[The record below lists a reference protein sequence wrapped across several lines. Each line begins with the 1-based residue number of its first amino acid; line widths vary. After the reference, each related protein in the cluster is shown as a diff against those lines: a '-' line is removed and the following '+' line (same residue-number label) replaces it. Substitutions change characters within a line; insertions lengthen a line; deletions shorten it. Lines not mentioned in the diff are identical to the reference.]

1 MKACCK
7 VFIVILI
14 IVSILCS
21 QTFGTF
27 AAFDST
33 EWDDASLHI
42 LLEAYDVSNSD
53 LCFAAIKVK
62 YDYRINR
69 IYILFLLEFDGFNDD
84 MLSGAVMNI
93 NGYGNVKIM
102 ADGTTEFNP
111 EVYYAQLD
119 AEYADSRSNNIIME
133 TTLGIKNGIPD
144 NVNMDVNIIDT
155 YGVRSNTFHVDIT
168 EAEDSG
174 GEPDNGG
181 DDGDNDRKTSK
192 SKTTKQKTTKVKTT
206 KKKTTKVKT
215 TKVKTTKVKTT
226 KVKTSKSR
234 KTASNGESA
243 AEEEVEQIIIDA
255 GIDDGVEVNNNRKRL
270 TIAFCAVA
278 TLVAV
283 ASGCAV
289 GINGRKKRKK

>member
-1 MKACCK
+1 MKAFCK
-7 VFIVILI
+7 VFIVILMI
-14 IVSILCS
+14 ASILCVG
-21 QTFGTF
+21 TFGSF

-33 EWDDASLHI
+33 EWDDATLHI

-84 MLSGAVMNI
+84 KLCGAVMNI

-102 ADGTTEFNP
+102 VDGTTEFND

-133 TTLGIKNGIPD
+133 TTLGIKNGIPE

-168 EAEDSG
+168 EAEDD
-174 GEPDNGG
+174 EPDDSGNNGDSG
-181 DDGDNDRKTSK
+181 DTNRKTSK
-192 SKTTKQKTTKVKTT
+192 TKTTKVKTT
-206 KKKTTKVKT
+206 KKKTTKVKS
-215 TKVKTTKVKTT
+215 TKEKTTKAKTT
-226 KVKTSKSR
+226 KVKTSKSN
-234 KTASNGESA
+234 KTASDDEA
-243 AEEEVEQIIIDA
+243 DAEEKAEQIMIDA

-270 TIAFCAVA
+270 TIAFCVAA

-289 GINGRKKRKK
+289 GANSRKKRKK

>member
-7 VFIVILI
+7 VFIVILMI
-14 IVSILCS
+14 FSILCS

-93 NGYGNVKIM
+93 NGFGNVKIM

-133 TTLGIKNGIPD
+133 TTLGIKNGIPE

-174 GEPDNGG
+174 EPDNGG
-181 DDGDNDRKTSK
+181 DDGDIGDDRKTSK

-215 TKVKTTKVKTT
+215 TKVKTTKL
-226 KVKTSKSR
+226 KTSKSR
-234 KTASNGESA
+234 KTASNGEKV
-243 AEEEVEQIIIDA
+243 AEEEVEQMIIDA

-270 TIAFCAVA
+270 TIAFCVVA

-289 GINGRKKRKK
+289 GVNGRKKRKK

>member
-7 VFIVILI
+7 VFIVILMI
-14 IVSILCS
+14 FSILCS

-93 NGYGNVKIM
+93 NGFGNVKIM

-133 TTLGIKNGIPD
+133 TTLGIKNGIPE

-168 EAEDSG
+168 EI
-174 GEPDNGG
+174 DNGDNEHADNSGSG
-181 DDGDNDRKTSK
+181 DTNRKTSK
-192 SKTTKQKTTKVKTT
+192 TKTTKLKTTKVKTT
-206 KKKTTKVKT
+206 KKKTTKLKT
-215 TKVKTTKVKTT
+215 TKA
-226 KVKTSKSR
+226 KTSKSN
-234 KTASNGESA
+234 KAASNDEA
-243 AEEEVEQIIIDA
+243 DAEDKAEQIIIDA

-270 TIAFCAVA
+270 TIAFCAA
-278 TLVAV
+278 AALVAI

-289 GINGRKKRKK
+289 GTNSRKKRKNN

>member
-1 MKACCK
+1 MIA
-7 VFIVILI
+7 
-14 IVSILCS
+14 SILCVG
-21 QTFGTF
+21 TFGSF

-33 EWDDASLHI
+33 EWDDATLHI

-84 MLSGAVMNI
+84 KLCGAVMNI

-102 ADGTTEFNP
+102 ADGTTEFND

-133 TTLGIKNGIPD
+133 TTLGIKNGIPE

-168 EAEDSG
+168 EVEDDEPDDSG
-174 GEPDNGG
+174 DYG
-181 DDGDNDRKTSK
+181 DDGDDGDTNRKTSK
-192 SKTTKQKTTKVKTT
+192 TKTTKVKTTKVKTTKVKTTKKKTTKVKTT

-215 TKVKTTKVKTT
+215 TKVKT
-226 KVKTSKSR
+226 SKSR
-234 KTASNGESA
+234 KTASDDEA
-243 AEEEVEQIIIDA
+243 DAEDIAEQIMIDA

-270 TIAFCAVA
+270 TVAFCVAA

-289 GINGRKKRKK
+289 GANSRKKRKK

>member
-1 MKACCK
+1 MIA
-7 VFIVILI
+7 
-14 IVSILCS
+14 SILCVG
-21 QTFGTF
+21 TFGSF

-33 EWDDASLHI
+33 EWDDATLHI

-84 MLSGAVMNI
+84 KLCGAVMNI

-102 ADGTTEFNP
+102 VDGTTEFND

-133 TTLGIKNGIPD
+133 TTLGIKNGIPE

-168 EAEDSG
+168 EAEDD
-174 GEPDNGG
+174 EPDDSGNNGDSG
-181 DDGDNDRKTSK
+181 DTNRKTSK
-192 SKTTKQKTTKVKTT
+192 TKTTKVKTT
-206 KKKTTKVKT
+206 KKKTTKVKS
-215 TKVKTTKVKTT
+215 TKEKTTKAKTT
-226 KVKTSKSR
+226 KVKTSKSN
-234 KTASNGESA
+234 KTASDDEA
-243 AEEEVEQIIIDA
+243 DAEEKAEQIMIDA

-270 TIAFCAVA
+270 TIAFCVAA

-289 GINGRKKRKK
+289 GANSRKKRKK

>member
-1 MKACCK
+1 MIA
-7 VFIVILI
+7 
-14 IVSILCS
+14 SILCVG
-21 QTFGTF
+21 TFGSF

-33 EWDDASLHI
+33 EWDDATLHI

-62 YDYRINR
+62 YDCRINR

-84 MLSGAVMNI
+84 KLCGTVMNI

-102 ADGTTEFNP
+102 ADGTTEFND

-133 TTLGIKNGIPD
+133 TTLGIKNGIPE

-168 EAEDSG
+168 EVEDGGEADDSG
-174 GEPDNGG
+174 NNGDSG
-181 DDGDNDRKTSK
+181 DTNRKTSK
-192 SKTTKQKTTKVKTT
+192 T
-206 KKKTTKVKT
+206 KTTKVKT

-226 KVKTSKSR
+226 KEKTTKVKTTKVKTSKSD
-234 KTASNGESA
+234 KNASDDEA
-243 AEEEVEQIIIDA
+243 DAEDIAEQIMIDA

-270 TIAFCAVA
+270 TIAFCVAA

-289 GINGRKKRKK
+289 GANSRKKRKK